1 MAVGIHS
8 CGYRGLPWLY
18 AWQWRPVLGVR
29 LVACRYIAAE
39 ARHEH
44 TQSSGVQQ

>member
-1 MAVGIHS
+1 M
-8 CGYRGLPWLY
+8 
-18 AWQWRPVLGVR
+18 LGVR

-44 TQSSGVQQ
+44 TQSSGVQLWGSRLVSYMHTTTEARAAT